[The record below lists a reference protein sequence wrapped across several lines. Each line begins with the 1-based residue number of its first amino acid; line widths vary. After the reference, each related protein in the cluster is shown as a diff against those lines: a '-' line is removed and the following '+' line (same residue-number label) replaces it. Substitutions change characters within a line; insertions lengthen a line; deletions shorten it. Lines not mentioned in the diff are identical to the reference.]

1 MRILVISQYFWPE
14 NFQINDLVLG
24 LKQTGHDVQ
33 VLTGIPN
40 YPSGRFFKGYGLFK
54 PLRDAFEEI
63 AVWRVPLIPRG
74 SGQGWRLALNYI
86 SFVVSGSLLGLLLCR
101 GPYDLI
107 FVYEPS
113 PITVGLPA
121 LLLKRLTGAP
131 LMFWVQ
137 DLWPE
142 SLSAT
147 GAVRSKWILDL
158 VRRVTRQIY
167 SGCDRILIQS
177 QAFVEPIVALG
188 IPAKRLFYFPNS
200 AEKLYCPLVLE
211 PQAPERLQ
219 VPSGFVVMFAGNIGA
234 AQDFN
239 TILTAAEH
247 LQMLPAIRWVIIGDG
262 RMRPWVQEEVL
273 KRGLQDTVLLLG
285 RYPQEAMPRYFALAD
300 VLLVTLRR
308 EPIFA
313 LTIPSKVQSYLA
325 CGKPVIAALDGEGAR
340 IIEEAQAGFSAP
352 AEAPQELAAAVS
364 AMYHLTESERLTM
377 GKQAR
382 NYFERHFERS
392 LLLTRLDGWMKE
404 LKQEAGLDGCSVAG

>member
-1 MRILVISQYFWPE
+1 MRILVVTQYFWPE

-24 LKQTGHDVQ
+24 FKQTGHDVQ
-33 VLTGIPN
+33 IMTGIPN
-40 YPSGRFFKGYGLFK
+40 YPTGRFFPGYGLLK
-54 PLRDAFEEI
+54 PLKEKFAGMT
-63 AVWRVPLIPRG
+63 VLRVPLIPRG
-74 SGQGWRLALNYI
+74 KGQGWRLALNYI
-86 SFVVSGSLLGLLLCR
+86 SFVVSGSLLGPLLCR

-107 FVYEPS
+107 FVFEPS

-121 LLLKRLTGAP
+121 LLIKKLTGVP

-147 GAVRSKWILDL
+147 GAVRSKWILEL
-158 VRRVTRQIY
+158 VRHVARQIY

-177 QAFVEPIVALG
+177 RAFVEPIVALG
-188 IPAKRLFYFPNS
+188 IDAKRLLYFPNS
-200 AEKLYCPLVLE
+200 AEELYRPLVLE
-211 PQAPERLQ
+211 PEAPERSQ

-234 AQDFN
+234 AQDFG
-239 TILTAAEH
+239 TILTAAELLRKIPSIH
-247 LQMLPAIRWVIIGDG
+247 WIIIGDG
-262 RMRPWVQEEVL
+262 RMWQWVQEEVR
-273 KRGLQDTVLLLG
+273 KRHLHDTVHLLG

-308 EPIFA
+308 DPIFA
-313 LTIPSKVQSYLA
+313 FTIPSKLQSYLA

-352 AEAPQELAAAVS
+352 AEAPAELAAAVS
-364 AMYHLTESERLTM
+364 AMYHLTESGRLAM
-377 GKQAR
+377 GKRAR

-392 LLLTRLDGWMKE
+392 LLLTHLDGWMRE
-404 LKQEAGLDGCSVAG
+404 LKQDSADA